1 MAPSKKNFHVAIVGG
16 GIAGVTLAVAL
27 HERNIP
33 VTIYE
38 QATAFSEVGAGVSFG
53 PNAVAAMKVCHDGIH
68 KAFEK
73 VCTRNM
79 WPSKQKVWFD
89 YLDGHSTG
97 TSATAQNI
105 GGQDIAFSILNSTGQ
120 TGVHR
125 AHFLDELIRLVP
137 SEIARFNKRLTDIT
151 ERDDGK
157 FILKFA
163 DGSEDITDLVI
174 GCDGIKSRVRQLI
187 VGENHP
193 SANPSYT
200 YKYAYRGLV
209 PMDKAIEAI
218 GEELACNS
226 CMHMGPGG
234 HMLTF
239 PVNQGKTLNIVAFH
253 TTTDEWADY
262 PRLTRQGT
270 QEEALR
276 DFAGF
281 GPNVTNLL
289 RLTDENLSVWAIFDL
304 GENPLS
310 TFYKGRI
317 CLSGDAAH
325 ATSPHHGAGAG
336 FCLED
341 TAVLAALLEDD
352 RVNTHEDLEA
362 VLATFDFCRRERTQ
376 WLVQSSRFVGDC
388 YEWRAPGVE
397 RDFKKI
403 EEAINHRN
411 GIIAN
416 VDIDIMCENARK
428 HLDQRLRGPASS
440 L

>member
-1 MAPSKKNFHVAIVGG
+1 MAASKKNFHVAVVGG
-16 GIAGVTLAVAL
+16 GIAGVTLAITL
-27 HERNIP
+27 HHRNIP
-33 VTIYE
+33 VTLYE
-38 QATAFSEVGAGVSFG
+38 QAPTFGEVGAGVSFG
-53 PNAVAAMKVCHDGIH
+53 PNAVAAMKVCYQGIFE
-68 KAFEK
+68 AFEK
-73 VCTRNM
+73 VCTRNL
-79 WPSKQKVWFD
+79 WESKQNVWFD

-97 TSATAQNI
+97 TSSTAQNASH
-105 GGQDIAFSILNSTGQ
+105 QDIAFTIPNSTGQ

-137 SEIARFNKRLTDIT
+137 DGISRFNKRLDDIT
-151 ERDDGK
+151 EREDRK
-157 FILKFA
+157 LVLKFA
-163 DGSEDITDLVI
+163 DGSEDVTDVVI
-174 GCDGIKSRVRQLI
+174 GCDGIKSRIRQLM
-187 VGENHP
+187 VGEDHP
-193 SANPSYT
+193 SANPTYT
-200 YKYAYRGLV
+200 HKYAYRGLV
-209 PMDKAIEAI
+209 PMDKAIGAI
-218 GEELACNS
+218 GEELASNS

-253 TTTDEWADY
+253 TSSDGWANY

-270 QEEALR
+270 REEALR

-281 GPNVTNLL
+281 GPNVIKLL
-289 RLTDENLSVWAIFDL
+289 KLTDEELNVWAIFDL
-304 GENPLS
+304 GEHPLS
-310 TFYKGRI
+310 TFSKGRI

-352 RVNTHEDLEA
+352 RVQTHKDLEH
-362 VLATFDFCRRERTQ
+362 VLDVFDSCRRERTQ

-388 YEWRAPGVE
+388 YEWRAEGVG

-403 EEAINHRN
+403 EEAISHRN

-416 VDIDIMCENARK
+416 VDIDRMCKDARQQ
-428 HLDQRLRGPASS
+428 LAQRI
-440 L
+440 